1 MVTCAK
7 NEQKGFFDTLL
18 SVCFYL
24 LPITSKEKHRPQGG
38 VCFWSAS
45 LNWWWNVK
53 VFHLEFIIASSK
65 GARVLYEQKTPIQ
78 LATVLICLWLSMC
91 VVIHIHNKAETY
103 IFEFSIFRQSGTK
116 LTKQCSFLPPSPCF
130 KVVDGRERR
139 SGCFKTSP
147 QLWGGGRWGERGEN
161 EKNIKFHG
169 CFVTFC
175 PRLSENMKIEIYVL
189 KKVFLAV
196 RKLLWTEYLSWT
208 SSIVFDIYSLV
219 LAVT

>member
-1 MVTCAK
+1 M
-7 NEQKGFFDTLL
+7 DI
-18 SVCFYL
+18 FYVSL
-24 LPITSKEKHRPQGG
+24 IFRDSCYPAAPFHR
-38 VCFWSAS
+38 
-45 LNWWWNVK
+45 
-53 VFHLEFIIASSK
+53 
-65 GARVLYEQKTPIQ
+65 KTPIQ

-116 LTKQCSFLPPSPCF
+116 LTKQWSFLPPSPCF

-147 QLWGGGRWGERGEN
+147 QLWGGGRWGERGGEN

-189 KKVFLAV
+189 KKVFLVV

-208 SSIVFDIYSLV
+208 SFYCIWHLQSGPGCYIADNRCLSVNNSIQ
-219 LAVT
+219 

>member
-7 NEQKGFFDTLL
+7 NEQKRFFDTLL

-65 GARVLYEQKTPIQ
+65 GSCVLYEQKTPIQ
-78 LATVLICLWLSMC
+78 LETVLICLWLSMC
-91 VVIHIHNKAETY
+91 VIIHIHNKAETY

-116 LTKQCSFLPPSPCF
+116 LTKQWSILPPSPCF
-130 KVVDGRERR
+130 KVVDGCERR

-147 QLWGGGRWGERGEN
+147 QLWGGGRWGKRGEN

-189 KKVFLAV
+189 KKVFLVV

>member
-1 MVTCAK
+1 M
-7 NEQKGFFDTLL
+7 DI
-18 SVCFYL
+18 FYVSL
-24 LPITSKEKHRPQGG
+24 IFRDSCYPAAPFHR
-38 VCFWSAS
+38 
-45 LNWWWNVK
+45 
-53 VFHLEFIIASSK
+53 
-65 GARVLYEQKTPIQ
+65 KTPIQ

-91 VVIHIHNKAETY
+91 VVIHIHNNAETY

-116 LTKQCSFLPPSPCF
+116 LTKQWSFLPPSPCF

-147 QLWGGGRWGERGEN
+147 QLWGGGRWGERGGN

-189 KKVFLAV
+189 KKVFLVV